1 MELGQLIIARRKK
14 LGISQVE
21 LAEMSGVS
29 ERFVYSLENG
39 KMSVSLEKVLA
50 VTEALGLE
58 QRFEISKEPK

>member
-50 VTEALGLE
+50 VTDALGLE
-58 QRFEISKEPK
+58 QRFELAKEPK

>member
-58 QRFEISKEPK
+58 QRFEIAKEPN

>member
-58 QRFEISKEPK
+58 QRFELAKEPK

>member
-39 KMSVSLEKVLA
+39 KMSVSLEKVLG

-58 QRFEISKEPK
+58 QKFEIAKEPN